1 MNRWLPSPLALGIP
15 ASHCIG
21 LVAPRVPPPYHQMA
35 SFSIKHATTYSYRKP
50 VQLGLHRLQL
60 RPRENR
66 DIRIVSMDLMITPP
80 GELAWA
86 NDVFGNAIAS
96 VTFQAPADRLTIES
110 RVTLE
115 HNALAHPQFEIAGNA
130 ATFPFAY
137 ALDEISDLGALLIP
151 QFVDPAGR
159 LPLWAQG
166 FVRGAPTG
174 TLALLRDIN
183 DAILAWVE
191 YEARDDEGT
200 QSPLV
205 TLERRRGSCR
215 DIAVLMI
222 EAVRWLGFGAR
233 IVSGYLINRDANA
246 LGTTGTGS
254 THAWVE
260 VYLPGAGWITFDPT
274 NRTVG
279 DFSVVPVAVARD
291 IKQAVP
297 VSGSYAGAADDFLSM
312 AVEVSVY

>member
-1 MNRWLPSPLALGIP
+1 
-15 ASHCIG
+15 
-21 LVAPRVPPPYHQMA
+21 MA
-35 SFSIKHATTYSYRKP
+35 TLSIRHATTYLYRRP
-50 VQLGLHRLQL
+50 VLLGTHRLQL

-66 DIRIVSMDLMITPP
+66 DIRVLAMAVAITPP
-80 GELAWA
+80 GPLIWA

-96 VTFQAPADRLTIES
+96 VTFTTPTDRLTIES

-115 HNALAHPQFEIAGNA
+115 HNAAAHPQFAIAGSA
-130 ATFPFAY
+130 AAYPFAY
-137 ALDEISDLGALLIP
+137 ALDEVSDLGALLIP
-151 QFVDPAGR
+151 QFVDPDGR
-159 LPLWAQG
+159 LPLWAHG
-166 FVRGAPTG
+166 FIRSSPTD
-174 TLALLRDIN
+174 TLALLTDIN
-183 DAILAWVE
+183 QAIHSWVT

-205 TLERRRGSCR
+205 TLDRRRGACR

-233 IVSGYLINRDANA
+233 IVSGYLINRGAGMTGSN
-246 LGTTGTGS
+246 GTGS

-260 VYLPGAGWITFDPT
+260 IFLPGAGWISFDPT

-279 DFSVVPVAVARD
+279 DFSVIPIAVARD

-297 VSGSYAGAADDFLSM
+297 VSGSYVGEPTDFLNMS
-312 AVEVSVY
+312 VEVSVE

>member
-1 MNRWLPSPLALGIP
+1 
-15 ASHCIG
+15 
-21 LVAPRVPPPYHQMA
+21 MA
-35 SFSIKHATTYSYRKP
+35 SFSIRHATTYLYRRP
-50 VQLGLHRLQL
+50 VQLGVHRLQL

-66 DIRIVSMDLMITPP
+66 DIRVVAIDVVMTPP
-80 GELAWA
+80 GTVTWA
-86 NDVFGNAIAS
+86 NDVFGNAIANA
-96 VTFQAPADRLTIES
+96 TFAAPTDQLTIES

-115 HNALAHPQFEIAGNA
+115 HNAVAFPQFDIAGSA
-130 ATFPFAY
+130 SFFPFAY
-137 ALDEISDLGALLIP
+137 ALDEVSDLGALLIP
-151 QFVDPAGR
+151 QFVDPSGR

-166 FVRGAPTG
+166 FIRSSPTN
-174 TLALLRDIN
+174 TLALLKDIN

-205 TLERRRGSCR
+205 TLDRRRGSCR

-233 IVSGYLINRDANA
+233 IVSGYLINRNTGIAGAN
-246 LGTTGTGS
+246 GTGS

-260 VYLPGAGWITFDPT
+260 IFLPGAGWITFDPT

-279 DFSVVPVAVARD
+279 DFSVIPIAVARD

-297 VSGSYAGAADDFLSM
+297 VSGSYVGAADDFLSM